1 MSTIIKIAWKNV
13 GRNKLRSA
21 VVIISVAIG
30 LWGGV
35 FSMAL
40 FNGLNE
46 QRTESTISTI
56 TSHVQVHDSMY
67 LHDADVKY
75 VVQQEQ
81 AVIAFLSTDERV
93 KKVSERMIL
102 TGMGSSAQGGF
113 GIQVS
118 GIDPENEKQVTNIHT
133 KIIDGTY
140 LGETW
145 KNQVVIGKKL
155 ADKLKLKIRSK
166 LILTFQDA
174 EGDLTAGAFRVAGIY
189 KSNNSVYDQLHVFV
203 KQDDLIKVY
212 GEKRIQE
219 IAIILHDIDDS
230 KLVEDEINAKFP
242 ANAAQYW
249 GKVAPEIGYADQV
262 MGSML
267 YIFVVIILMA
277 MAFGILN
284 SMMMAVL
291 ERRHELGMLMCIGM
305 SKGKVFGMIMWETI
319 FIAMIGGPLGLFFT
333 VISVG
338 YTKKAGIDLSQFGE
352 GLSSIGIDTIVYP
365 DLSLIYYVNI
375 TVMIVVT
382 AILSA
387 IYPARKAI
395 AYNPSEAIR
404 SL

>member
-1 MSTIIKIAWKNV
+1 MNTTIKIAWKNV

-40 FNGLNE
+40 FNGLND
-46 QRTESTISTI
+46 QRTQSTISTI
-56 TSHVQVHDSMY
+56 TSHVQIHDSLY
-67 LHDADVKY
+67 LVDLDAKY
-75 VVQQEQ
+75 VVQNEQ
-81 AVIAFLSTDERV
+81 QVVSWLKADERV
-93 KKVSERMIL
+93 KQYSERMIVS
-102 TGMGSSAQGGF
+102 GMGSSAQGGS
-113 GIQVS
+113 GVQVT
-118 GIDPENEKQVTNIHT
+118 GIDPDNETEVTNIHA
-133 KIIDGTY
+133 KLKEGTY
-140 LGETW
+140 LGEKW

-174 EGDLTAGAFRVAGIY
+174 NGDLTAGAFRVAGIY
-189 KSNNSVYDQLHVFV
+189 KSNNSVYDQMNVFV
-203 KQDDLIKVY
+203 KQTDLAKVY
-212 GEKRIQE
+212 GKDMIQE
-219 IAIILHDIDDS
+219 IAVVLHDLDDS
-230 KLVEDEINAKFP
+230 KLVQDDLNAKFP
-242 ANAAQYW
+242 ANKSQYW
-249 GKVAPEIGYADQV
+249 GEVAPEIGYANQV

-305 SKGKVFGMIMWETI
+305 SKGKVFAMIMWETI
-319 FIAMIGGPLGLFFT
+319 FISLIGGPLGLLLT
-333 VISVG
+333 IISVN
-338 YTKKAGIDLSQFGE
+338 YSQKAGIDLSRFGE
-352 GLSSIGIDTIVYP
+352 GLSSIGLDSIIYP
-365 DLSLIYYVNI
+365 SLTVEYYFNI

-382 AILSA
+382 AIISA

-395 AYNPSEAIR
+395 AYNPAEAIR